1 MVAIEKEASSHFPQK
16 ETIDV
21 FPASIALGKSV
32 AKSGKKFYSA
42 KN

>member
-16 ETIDV
+16 ETDV
-21 FPASIALGKSV
+21 FPASTALGKSV

-42 KN
+42 KK